1 MAERKHNF
9 LQEVFPEEEINL
21 DVFKDHWPLTNII
34 CVMPLRRKLCVCGL
48 IHTRS
53 AHFFNFGVGLIWG
66 PLAMIQNDL
75 SIKSKVRA
83 NRWNWWE
90 QYVWFVSE
98 QIHSSHFALNVQ
110 VFLVRFPNPLAF
122 TQNSLT
128 SLLWPCMHSPFV
140 FAQIVASKLDQTIT
154 LLKNKIP

>member
-1 MAERKHNF
+1 MFSK
-9 LQEVFPEEEINL
+9 II
-21 DVFKDHWPLTNII
+21 DHWPTLYVW
-34 CVMPLRRKLCVCGL
+34 CHFV
-48 IHTRS
+48 RS
-53 AHFFNFGVGLIWG
+53 SVFVVWYIQAVPTLSIFESDWIWG

-75 SIKSKVRA
+75 SCFSFANSIKSKVRA